1 MSVNKIRLTDS
12 NEVNNLLNRKLDKEP
27 LYLEKDDEI
36 YEILNISSIM
46 SDLFIVVKDR
56 FSGKRA
62 IIGHPYASYLYTK
75 EDKDILK
82 I

>member
-1 MSVNKIRLTDS
+1 MSVTKFGLSDS
-12 NEVNNLLNRKLDKEP
+12 EVNNLLNRKLDKEP
-27 LYLEKDDEI
+27 LYLEKDNEI
-36 YEILNISSIM
+36 YEIINIGSIM
-46 SDLFIVVKDR
+46 SDLFIVVKDN

-75 EDKDILK
+75 EDKSILK